1 MRLLRDLVGE
11 TLSDRYR
18 IVSRIAG
25 GGMGEVY
32 RGHDLLLD
40 RKVAVKVLMPS
51 LASDPEL
58 VERFKAEARAA
69 ARLNHP
75 NVVSVYDWGSD
86 DDRTYF
92 MVMEY
97 VAGTDLRDV
106 IVGRGPMDP
115 ADACEIV
122 ADVCDALHAAHSN
135 GLVHR
140 DVKPENVLIARDGT
154 VKVADFGIAALA
166 DSDRTLP
173 GAGILGTLRY
183 IAPEQAAG
191 GKATAASD
199 IWSAGALLYELLTG
213 SPPHGGTGAELLR
226 RRAEEPVQIPSQLEP
241 EVPAQLDDVVL
252 RSCAVDPADRFFD
265 VGAMASALRDA
276 SAILGPR
283 TRPRV
288 LDVFR
293 DFTDDIVHL
302 DMAPTEG
309 VPRMVRRS
317 RSRARRRRWA
327 ILAVVS
333 AAVLFGGWKAT
344 AAIFGAK
351 EVQIPKL
358 VGLTVDAA
366 SERAE
371 EAGFLVEVVDEKR
384 HEDLEEGRIISHDP
398 ADGLLLEGE
407 TIGLVV
413 SLGPPLVKVPNLA
426 GMSLEE
432 AVAELES
439 LELVVGGTTEEFS
452 VDVEEGHVI
461 STVVTKKRVEEGTSI
476 GLVISKGPR
485 SLGVPDVTGMPA
497 AKAKAELQQAG
508 FVVELVDVYSDD
520 VDEGFVVSTDPPA
533 LTEAPE
539 GSTITVNVSIGPEFK
554 MITMPDVRNMNVDE
568 ARAKLE
574 GLGLRVIVEQSCP
587 GSTVIETNPVPG
599 TKIRENETV
608 ALFVC

>member
-252 RSCAVDPADRFFD
+252 RACAVDPADRFFD

-351 EVQIPKL
+351 EVQVPKL

-452 VDVEEGHVI
+452 VDVEEGRVI

-508 FVVELVDVYSDD
+508 FVVELVDAYSDD

-574 GLGLRVIVEQSCP
+574 DLGLRVIVEQSCP